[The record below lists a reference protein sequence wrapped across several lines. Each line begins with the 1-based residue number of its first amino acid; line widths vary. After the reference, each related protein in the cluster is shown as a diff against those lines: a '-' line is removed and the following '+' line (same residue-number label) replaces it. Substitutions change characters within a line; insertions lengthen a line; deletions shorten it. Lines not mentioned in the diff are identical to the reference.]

1 MARIFHNFDLTSYN
15 SFGITAEADR
25 LVEWNSVSDL
35 RGFLSKER
43 DFCAHTWDILGM
55 GCNTIFMGNYRG
67 TLLHSVSKGITII
80 SSDKESVT
88 IRVAAGEI
96 WDNIVERAVGSLLW
110 GIENLSAIPSSVG
123 AAAVQ
128 NIGAYGAEV
137 KDVITAVE
145 MLDLSSLTKVTY
157 DAQFCSFGY
166 RDSAFKHNLKG
177 SVVITAV
184 IMRLS
189 KKPTPRLDYGAL
201 REEVAKRGEPTAK
214 NIRDAVMA
222 IRASKLP
229 DPKITGNAGSFF
241 KNPVV
246 TRSEAEALKR
256 RFPELPLYEVESDAS
271 KMKLSTGW
279 MIDYLGW
286 KGKNMGRAAVHDKQA
301 LVLVNLGGATGREV
315 MALANEIS
323 RQIYRTFGVT
333 VEPEVNIL

>member
-256 RFPELPLYEVESDAS
+256 RFPELPLYEVEGDAS

-323 RQIYRTFGVT
+323 RQIDQTFGVT

>member
-323 RQIYRTFGVT
+323 RQIDQTFGVT